1 MIPVFRRSA
10 AVEHRS
16 NGWTVL
22 SYSRLGS
29 GVGRFNG
36 HAHQLPSDATDEQ
49 IGNACIDA
57 GSWSRDK
64 VDESDLPSQ
73 KLHSI
78 LGYRSRAAYMKGAR
92 SVTLDWSVTGDK
104 VEISILVARGAG
116 FEYPHPIPKIMV
128 LDLSPSV
135 LAAEIRHAFERR
147 DF

>member
-1 MIPVFRRSA
+1 MIPPFRNSA
-10 AVEHRS
+10 AVELRS

-22 SYSRLGS
+22 SYSRLAS
-29 GVGRFNG
+29 GVDRFNG
-36 HAHQLPSDATDEQ
+36 HVHQLPLDATDEQ

-57 GSWSRDK
+57 GRWSRER
-64 VDESDLPSQ
+64 VDESEFPVE

-92 SVTLDWSVTGDK
+92 SVTLHWSVEGDK

-116 FEYPHPIPKIMV
+116 FEYPHPIPKIAV
-128 LDLSPSV
+128 LDLSPRA
-135 LAAEIRHAFERR
+135 LGAEVRAAFERR